1 MQLSALTYL
10 SSISFPRGRLDG
22 TRRRGKFPPTGGR
35 ATGRKCG
42 GGFYLAP
49 RNPKSFGISTL
60 PIPANRPNSDQNSHL
75 GRAQLHR
82 EGQNVTKKGADSKR
96 CGSNA
101 RNYGAKFRPSG
112 CGGHKN
118 SENAATFS
126 EFLGQEDK
134 LSPAPRRNRQ
144 QPTTRARTICV
155 SRPEIRKALAFSPSQ
170 DRITLPI
177 PANRPNTDHNSHLGR
192 AQPHREGEN
201 VARLRRSGLL
211 GVGNGKAPRK
221 HLGGAARL
229 RMPGSVQQQKP
240 ANWRSQIRLRS
251 GDKRLRWFL
260 CR

>member
-75 GRAQLHR
+75 G
-82 EGQNVTKKGADSKR
+82 K
-96 CGSNA
+96 
-101 RNYGAKFRPSG
+101 
-112 CGGHKN
+112 
-118 SENAATFS
+118 
-126 EFLGQEDK
+126 
-134 LSPAPRRNRQ
+134 
-144 QPTTRARTICV
+144 
-155 SRPEIRKALAFSPSQ
+155 
-170 DRITLPI
+170 
-177 PANRPNTDHNSHLGR
+177 